1 VPASRIDSFE
11 VSSQALAGNALG
23 DPATRRL
30 WVYLPSGYDDGRGR
44 FPVAYL
50 LAGFSKT
57 GVSFLQFEAW
67 EENLQQR
74 MDRLLAEGRIR
85 PMLVVLPDAYTR
97 LGGSQY
103 INSTATG
110 QYQDFLLEVVRWAD
124 GNLRTIPHRSA
135 RAIVGKSSGGFG
147 AIRAAMDH
155 PSVFGLVADHSGDK
169 YFDGCYGPTLARFS
183 RATAQVDLERAFRDP
198 VGLHPHHTAFF
209 DVMEV
214 LALSACYSPN
224 ASSRFGFDLPVDL
237 ETGELLQEVWSRWKA
252 HDPITRVDASADA
265 LRSLDFVYLDC
276 GRLDE
281 YNMLVGS
288 RLMHRRL
295 EALDIRH
302 TYEEFDDGHFH
313 TSYRYDVSL
322 AAISRS
328 IQHES

>member
-1 VPASRIDSFE
+1 
-11 VSSQALAGNALG
+11 
-23 DPATRRL
+23 
-30 WVYLPSGYDDGRGR
+30 
-44 FPVAYL
+44 
-50 LAGFSKT
+50 
-57 GVSFLQFEAW
+57 
-67 EENLQQR
+67 
-74 MDRLLAEGRIR
+74 
-85 PMLVVLPDAYTR
+85 
-97 LGGSQY
+97 
-103 INSTATG
+103 
-110 QYQDFLLEVVRWAD
+110 
-124 GNLRTIPHRSA
+124 
-135 RAIVGKSSGGFG
+135 
-147 AIRAAMDH
+147 MDH